1 MGSHARRDLAFR
13 TVAKRAKGRER
24 GLESEGE
31 RGGEGEKSQEEEKRE
46 EGLIVSPGR
55 LAGADTPSSALLSP
69 APRHP
74 VPAVHDGG
82 PGAGAPADVV
92 PDGSHKLDQGL
103 GGLWDPVVRPHRVVK
118 VADESVRVELVLL

>member
-1 MGSHARRDLAFR
+1 MGSHARRDFAFR
-13 TVAKRAKGRER
+13 TVAKRARGRER

-31 RGGEGEKSQEEEKRE
+31 RGVEGEKSKEEKRE

-55 LAGADTPSSALLSP
+55 LGGADTPSSALLSP
-69 APRHP
+69 APRRP
-74 VPAVHDGG
+74 VPAVHHGG

-118 VADESVRVELVLL
+118 VADESVRVELFFL